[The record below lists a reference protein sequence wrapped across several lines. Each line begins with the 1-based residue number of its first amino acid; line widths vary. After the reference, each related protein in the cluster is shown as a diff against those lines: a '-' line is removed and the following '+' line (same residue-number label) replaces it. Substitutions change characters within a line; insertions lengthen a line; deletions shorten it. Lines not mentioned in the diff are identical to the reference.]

1 MGRVQFYILPTSP
14 PPYLP
19 LFPFPPLPCLPFYS
33 AGAAPNKPIAPN
45 NIPMRSQKT
54 NPW

>member
-1 MGRVQFYILPTSP
+1 MGRVQFYILPTSLSP
-14 PPYLP
+14 T
-19 LFPFPPLPCLPFYS
+19 FPFPPLPCLPFYS

-45 NIPMRSQKT
+45 SILMRSQKT